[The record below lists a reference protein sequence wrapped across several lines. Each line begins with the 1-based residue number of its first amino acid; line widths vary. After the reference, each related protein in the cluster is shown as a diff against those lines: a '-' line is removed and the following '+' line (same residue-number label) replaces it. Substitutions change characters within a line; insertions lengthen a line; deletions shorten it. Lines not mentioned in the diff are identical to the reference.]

1 MLPCHGSSPCPLYSK
16 PMAKAATPT
25 VADYLARQPDGARKT
40 LRKVRAAIRKALPGA
55 EETISYQIPSYKL
68 DDAYVV
74 YFAGWKQ
81 HYAVYPVSAT
91 VRAALAD
98 ALAPYAMSKGT
109 VRFPYSEPVPVRLI
123 ERLAVL
129 LAKEARARRKA
140 RRR

>member
-1 MLPCHGSSPCPLYSK
+1 
-16 PMAKAATPT
+16 MAKANTPT
-25 VADYLARQPDGARKT
+25 VAAYLAKQPEDARKI

-68 DDAYVV
+68 DGAYVV

-81 HYAVYPVSAT
+81 HYAVYPVSAA

-98 ALAPYAMSKGT
+98 ELAPYAMSKGT

-123 ERLAVL
+123 DRVARL
-129 LAKEARARRKA
+129 LAKEARTLRKA
-140 RRR
+140 RR

>member
-1 MLPCHGSSPCPLYSK
+1 
-16 PMAKAATPT
+16 MAKPATPT
-25 VADYLARQPDGARKT
+25 VADYLAKQPDEARAS
-40 LRKVRAAIRKALPGA
+40 LRKVRAAIRRALPRA
-55 EETISYQIPSYKL
+55 EETISYQIPCYKVAG
-68 DDAYVV
+68 AYVV

-81 HYAVYPVSAT
+81 HYALYPVSAT

-123 ERLAVL
+123 ARLAGL

-140 RRR
+140 RR